1 MYYLCKRFKSYKIHY
16 MSTTISNYCP
26 SPIDTSDITL
36 LTELFALADD
46 IAKNVH
52 EVWARQRMK
61 EGWVYGAQRNDT
73 LKQHPCLIP
82 YEALSESEKDYDRNT
97 ALETLKLITQL
108 GFTITKP
115 TSSEA
120 GESENPSSA
129 ECSKLPKK
137 AGSDDTVG

>member
-1 MYYLCKRFKSYKIHY
+1 MYYLCKCILTLSRLY
-16 MSTTISNYCP
+16 MATLISNYCP
-26 SPIDTSDITL
+26 SPIDTSDVTL
-36 LTELFALADD
+36 PPELFVLADN

-52 EVWARQRMK
+52 EVWAQQRIK
-61 EGWVYGAQRNDT
+61 EGWVYGPQRNDE

-82 YEALSESEKDYDRNT
+82 FEALSETEKNYDRNT
-97 ALETLKLITQL
+97 ALETLRLMTRL
-108 GFTITKP
+108 GFTITKSTP
-115 TSSEA
+115 SEA

>member
-1 MYYLCKRFKSYKIHY
+1 

-36 LTELFALADD
+36 PTELFALADD
-46 IAKNVH
+46 IARNVH
-52 EVWARQRMK
+52 EVWAQQRIK
-61 EGWVYGAQRNDT
+61 EGWVYGPQRNDEP
-73 LKQHPCLIP
+73 KQHP
-82 YEALSESEKDYDRNT
+82 DRSA

-108 GFTITKP
+108 GITITKP

>member
-1 MYYLCKRFKSYKIHY
+1 

-26 SPIDTSDITL
+26 SPIDTSDVTL
-36 LTELFALADD
+36 PPELFVLADN

-52 EVWARQRMK
+52 EVWAQQRIK
-61 EGWVYGAQRNDT
+61 EGWVYGPQRNDE

-82 YEALSESEKDYDRNT
+82 FEALSETEKNYDRNT
-97 ALETLKLITQL
+97 ALEILKLITRL

>member
-1 MYYLCKRFKSYKIHY
+1 MYYLCKCILTLSRLY
-16 MSTTISNYCP
+16 MATLISNYCP
-26 SPIDTSDITL
+26 SPIDTSDVTL
-36 LTELFALADD
+36 PPELFVLADN

-52 EVWARQRMK
+52 EVWAQQRIK
-61 EGWVYGAQRNDT
+61 EGWVYGPQRNDE

-82 YEALSESEKDYDRNT
+82 FEALSETEKNYDRNT
-97 ALETLKLITQL
+97 ALETLKLITRL

-120 GESENPSSA
+120 GESENPSSDG
-129 ECSKLPKK
+129 CSKRSKK

>member
-1 MYYLCKRFKSYKIHY
+1 MYYLCKCILTLSRLY
-16 MSTTISNYCP
+16 MATLISNYCP
-26 SPIDTSDITL
+26 SPIDTSDVTL
-36 LTELFALADD
+36 PPELFVLADN

-52 EVWARQRMK
+52 EVWAQQRIK
-61 EGWVYGAQRNDT
+61 EGWVYGPQRNDE

-82 YEALSESEKDYDRNT
+82 FEALSETEKNYDRNT
-97 ALETLKLITQL
+97 ALETLRLITQL

-120 GESENPSSA
+120 GESENPSSDG
-129 ECSKLPKK
+129 CSKRSKK

>member
-1 MYYLCKRFKSYKIHY
+1 

-36 LTELFALADD
+36 PTELFALADD

-82 YEALSESEKDYDRNT
+82 FEALSETEKNYDRNT
-97 ALETLKLITQL
+97 ALETLKLITRL